1 MVVLVHR
8 PAFYNEL
15 RVRKK
20 DLGTKE
26 TMTEKN
32 VSFGMLVFCN
42 KRIDLACLVT

>member
-8 PAFYNEL
+8 PAFYHGS

-20 DLGTKE
+20 DLGTKG

-32 VSFGMLVFCN
+32 ISWKVGILQREEE
-42 KRIDLACLVT
+42 KA